1 MELIL
6 QKGLSHQEK
15 PVQAISEVFDG
26 VVWKEDAVSPY
37 ENPLIDFG
45 ATSLQQTLRDV
56 IRRYNGIS
64 DSVTLPSSS
73 CLNIDIKM
81 ETGTGKTY
89 VYTNTIYQLHKQFGI
104 NKFVICVPSL
114 PIKAGTAQFI
124 ADPYVQKHFQDTCN
138 YESTIELG
146 VLKAAKKKKG
156 KQFFPSAVRAFVEAS
171 RFNTD
176 KISVLL
182 VNTGLLRNGTLLT
195 RDDYDF
201 GVQGYYSPLEA
212 IKSTHPFVIIDE
224 PHRFSRDDKTY
235 KVIEDKICPQCV
247 MRFGATYP
255 KISIGSGRNKR
266 TVTDYQNVLYNLT
279 AFDSFSQNLIKGIS
293 KEHFNEDAQTQE
305 KIKIVSITSKES
317 VSVNYISSTGVISRR
332 LVSGDSLGILSD
344 KLSGLSIS
352 GIGKDFIE
360 LSNGQT
366 KRTGEE
372 FMVDIFSTSYQEQ
385 MIKLAIHRH
394 FETERVNFERSNR
407 IKTLALFFIDN
418 IESYRGNES
427 GQAWLRD
434 TFDRLLMEKLDDELQ
449 KKNSSDYDDY
459 LMQSKQNLSACR
471 AGYFAQDNSDSDEA
485 IEQEVNDI
493 LHNKKQLLSFRNPDG
508 TWNTRRFLF
517 SKWTLKEGWDNP
529 NVFTIAKL
537 RSSGSENSKLQ
548 EVGRGLRLP
557 VDENGVRID
566 DGDFMLNYI
575 VDFTEAD
582 FANQLVKEINGDLP
596 AVAQILTISDEEM
609 QRVAALRGTDAMSLM
624 FELFTKKFILDT
636 NKTINTELLNEF
648 YENYPE
654 FVTPQ
659 TLPSGK
665 IVDRNKGKKTFVKIR
680 KEQYNELKALW
691 ELINQKY
698 VIFLD
703 EKIDALIED
712 ALPSLLEGDTF
723 TDRTVSSS
731 RSIIAAA
738 NGQMENVAGSGV
750 EYTVTGKPMP
760 YNSFLKKINRATSIP
775 IKSLHKAIC
784 AYTKVH
790 TEFDT
795 RYINEASMAIF
806 IQKFRDWRS
815 ENLLNRL
822 NYRKADYQ
830 NLVTSLTKPDGSL
843 RDEIVQG
850 SIGVHIDKSV
860 AVSEKYLYENLTYD
874 SPLEKTNILSEPECV
889 VVYGKIPRKSIAIP
903 TIGESSY
910 SPDFMYVVQK
920 QNGDKELNLVIE
932 TKDVEN
938 KTALRGEE
946 KIKISCAEKFFEKL
960 REDGFDVRF
969 RTQLNNRQMQSIIN
983 DIIVND
989 NLPIR

>member
-15 PVQAISEVFDG
+15 PVQAISEVLGG
-26 VVWKEDAVSPY
+26 VSWIETDISHY
-37 ENPLIDFG
+37 ENPRIDFE
-45 ATSLQQTLRDV
+45 ATSLQKTLKET
-56 IRRYNGIS
+56 IKRYGGIES
-64 DSVTLPSSS
+64 SLTLPKTS

-89 VYTNTIYQLHKQFGI
+89 VYTNTIYELHKQFGI

-156 KQFFPSAVRAFVEAS
+156 KQFFPSVVRAFVEAS
-171 RFNTD
+171 RFNTN

-182 VNTGLLRNGTLLT
+182 VNMGLLRGKTLLT

-201 GVQGYYSPLEA
+201 GVQGYYSPLDA

-224 PHRFSRDDKTY
+224 PHRFSREDKTF
-235 KVIEDKICPQCV
+235 KMIEDKICPQCII
-247 MRFGATYP
+247 RFGATFP
-255 KISIGSGRNKR
+255 KITIGTGRNKR
-266 TVTDYQNVLYNLT
+266 TETDYLNVLYNLT

-293 KEHFNEDAQTQE
+293 KEHFNEEAETQE
-305 KIKIVSITSKES
+305 KIKIISIVDRES
-317 VSVNYISSTGVISRR
+317 VSVNHISTSGTVNRR
-332 LVSGDSLGILSD
+332 LVAGDSLGILSD
-344 KLSGLSIS
+344 KLSGLTIDA
-352 GIGKDFIE
+352 IGKDYIE

-372 FMVDIFSTSYQEQ
+372 FMVDVFSTSYQEQ
-385 MIKLAIHRH
+385 MLKLAIQRH
-394 FETERVNFERSNR
+394 FETERANFERSNR

-418 IESYRGNES
+418 IESYRGDES
-427 GQAWLRD
+427 GHAWLQE
-434 TFDRLLMEKLDDELQ
+434 TFDRLLLEQLDKEID
-449 KKNSSDYDDY
+449 KHNSADYDDY
-459 LMQSKQNLSACR
+459 LAQSKQNLAACR

-537 RSSGSENSKLQ
+537 RSSGSENSKMQ

-557 VDENGVRID
+557 VDENGARID

-582 FANQLVKEINGDLP
+582 FANQLVREINGDLP
-596 AVAQILTISDEEM
+596 QKAQILTISDAEM
-609 QRVAALRGTDAMSLM
+609 QRVAGLRGIEPMALM
-624 FELFTKKFILDT
+624 VELYTKKYILDT
-636 NKTINTELLNEF
+636 NKTLNPDLLNEF
-648 YENYPE
+648 YEEYPE
-654 FVTPQ
+654 FVTSQ

-665 IVDRNKGKKTFVKIR
+665 IIDRNKSQKTFVKIR
-680 KEQYNELKALW
+680 KEQYNELKDLW

-703 EKIDALIED
+703 EKIDEMVQE
-712 ALPSLLEGDTF
+712 ALPSLLDVDTF
-723 TDRTVSSS
+723 TDRTITSS

-738 NGQMENVAGSGV
+738 NGQMESVASSGV
-750 EYTVTGKPMP
+750 EYTVSGKPMP
-760 YNSFLKKINRATSIP
+760 YNVFLKRINRATSIP
-775 IKSLHKAIC
+775 IQTLHKAIC
-784 AYTKVH
+784 DYANGHPTFTDK
-790 TEFDT
+790 
-795 RYINEASMAIF
+795 YINEASMAIF
-806 IQKFRDWRS
+806 IQKFKDWRV
-815 ENLLNRL
+815 ENLLGRM
-822 NYRKADYQ
+822 NYKKADYKTV
-830 NLVTSLTKPDGSL
+830 VTSLTNPDGTL
-843 RDEIVQG
+843 KDEIVQG
-850 SIGVHIDKSV
+850 STGVHIDKTASV
-860 AVSEKYLYENLTYD
+860 PDNYLYGNLTYD
-874 SPLEKTNILSEPECV
+874 SPLEKNNILSEPESV

-903 TIGESSY
+903 TIGDSTY
-910 SPDFMYVVQK
+910 SPDFMYVVRK
-920 QNGDKELNLVIE
+920 QNGDKELNLVVE

-938 KTALRGEE
+938 KSQLRGEE
-946 KIKISCAEKFFEKL
+946 KLKIGCAEKFFKTL
-960 REDGFDVRF
+960 QEDGFDVQF
-969 RTQLNNRQMQSIIN
+969 RTQLNNRQMMNIIN
-983 DIIVND
+983 EIISSEKQ
-989 NLPIR
+989 

>member
-15 PVQAISEVFDG
+15 PVQAICDVFSG
-26 VVWKEDAVSPY
+26 VVWADSGSLSPY
-37 ENPLIDFG
+37 ENPRIDFSST
-45 ATSLQQTLRDV
+45 ALQQTLKDT
-56 IRRYNGIS
+56 INRYNGIAE
-64 DSVTLPSSS
+64 SVTLPSSS
-73 CLNIDIKM
+73 CLNLDIKM

-89 VYTNTIYQLHKQFGI
+89 VYTNTIYELHKQYGV

-124 ADPYVQKHFQDTCN
+124 ADPYVQKHFEDTCN
-138 YESTIELG
+138 YDSTIELG
-146 VLKAAKKKKG
+146 VLKSAKKKKG
-156 KQFFPSAVRAFVEAS
+156 KQYFPSVVRAFVEAS
-171 RFNTD
+171 RYNTD
-176 KISVLL
+176 RISVLL
-182 VNTGLLRNGTLLT
+182 VNTGLLRSGTLLT

-201 GVQGYYSPLEA
+201 GVQGFYSPLDA

-224 PHRFSRDDKTY
+224 PHRFSREDKTF
-235 KVIEDKICPQCV
+235 KIIEEKICPQCII
-247 MRFGATYP
+247 RFGATFP
-255 KISIGSGRNKR
+255 KKTVGTGRNKQ

-293 KEHFNEDAQTQE
+293 KEHFNEDAQEQE

-317 VSVNYISSTGVISRR
+317 VSINYISSSGAVNHR
-332 LVSGDSLGILSD
+332 LVVNDSLGIISD
-344 KLSGLSIS
+344 KLSGLTVS

-360 LSNGQT
+360 LSNGQI
-366 KRTGEE
+366 KYSGEE
-372 FMVDIFSTSYQEQ
+372 FMVDIYSTSYQEQ
-385 MIKLAIHRH
+385 MIKLAIQRH

-418 IESYRGNES
+418 IESYRGNEM

-434 TFDRLLMEKLDDELQ
+434 TFDRLLAEKLEEELQ
-449 KKNSSDYDDY
+449 KNNSADYDDF
-459 LMQSKQNLSACR
+459 LAQSKQNLAACR

-596 AVAQILTISDEEM
+596 KTIQILTISDEEM
-609 QRVAALRGTDAMSLM
+609 KRVAALRNTEAMALM
-624 FELFTKKFILDT
+624 FELYTKKYILDT
-636 NKTINTELLNEF
+636 NKTINTELINEF

-665 IVDRNKGKKTFVKIR
+665 IVDRNKSKKTYVKIR
-680 KEQYNELKALW
+680 KAQYDEIKSLW
-691 ELINQKY
+691 ECINQKY

-703 EKIDALIED
+703 DEIDAMIEN
-712 ALPSLLEGDTF
+712 ALPSLLEDDTF
-723 TDRTVSSS
+723 TDRTITSS
-731 RSIIAAA
+731 RSIISAA
-738 NGQMENVAGSGV
+738 NGQMESIAGSGV

-775 IKSLHKAIC
+775 IKSLHTAISNY
-784 AYTKVH
+784 ATSH
-790 TEFDT
+790 PEFSDKL
-795 RYINEASMAIF
+795 INEASMVQF
-806 IQKFRDWRS
+806 IQKFMDWRAD
-815 ENLLNRL
+815 NLLGRM
-822 NYRKADYQ
+822 NYKKADYKTV
-830 NLVTSLTKPDGSL
+830 VTSLTNPDGSL
-843 RDEIVQG
+843 KDEIVQG
-850 SIGVHIDKSV
+850 TIGVHIDKTA
-860 AVSEKYLYENLTYD
+860 AVPQKYLYDNLTYD
-874 SPLEKTNILSEPECV
+874 SPLEKANILSEPESV

-903 TIGESSY
+903 TIGSSSY
-910 SPDFMYVVQK
+910 SPDFMYVVKK
-920 QNGDKELNLVIE
+920 QNGDKELNLVVE

-938 KTALRGEE
+938 KTQLRGEE
-946 KIKISCAEKFFEKL
+946 KIKINCAEKFFEKL
-960 REDGFDVRF
+960 QEDGFDVKF
-969 RTQLNNRQMQSIIN
+969 RTQLNGRQMLNIIN
-983 DIIVND
+983 EVIAGD
-989 NLPIR
+989 NS